1 MATSFQTD
9 IAPLFAPYQ
18 ANMMW
23 RFNLAD
29 YDTVKANAQMLL
41 GRMTGITGTTMP
53 PPPMDPFN
61 ASQIA
66 LFEQW
71 VTEGCPP

>member
-9 IAPLFAPYQ
+9 IAPMFAPYQ

-29 YDTVKANAQMLL
+29 YDTVKANAQMIL
-41 GRMTGITGTTMP
+41 GRLTGVTGNKMP
-53 PPPMDPFN
+53 PPPMDPLN
-61 ASQIA
+61 DSQIA
-66 LFEQW
+66 LFKQW
-71 VTEGCPP
+71 MTEGCPP

>member
-29 YDTVKANAQMLL
+29 YDTVKNNAHMLW
-41 GRMTGITGTTMP
+41 GRITGKTGTTMP

-61 ASQIA
+61 DAQKA
-66 LFEQW
+66 LFKQW
-71 VTEGCPP
+71 MDEGCPP